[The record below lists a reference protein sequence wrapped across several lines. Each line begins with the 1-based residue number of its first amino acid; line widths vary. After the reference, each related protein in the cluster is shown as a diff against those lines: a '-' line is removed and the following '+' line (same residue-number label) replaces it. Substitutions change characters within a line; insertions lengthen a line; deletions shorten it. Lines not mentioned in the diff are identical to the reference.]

1 MARITN
7 DNIGVPGLVTTAAA
21 ANAKF
26 TDMVTATTNLGAV
39 NIKSRG
45 VNTGNISNPNLVV
58 AMNVPVAIQASA
70 TIVSDG
76 SNDVEI
82 PALATQRIDFGVGGR
97 TLIAGDVLR
106 IHFMVTLQSHNG
118 PGGAGAFEG
127 PAVNSN
133 EMAVAFPQWDLV
145 SNAGANFTIISKR
158 ADLAQARTINQ
169 DIIIENYNGAQTNY
183 MTDGCAV
190 FSYHSAVFAG
200 GVQNTK
206 QTSQGMLVY
215 EHPTGA
221 ANLTV
226 FAISLFFRG
235 RLRYQHDAVTGRVF
249 KCISVGSNLTHNL
262 GIVNLSTVH
271 MRNG

>member
-1 MARITN
+1 MARIIN
-7 DNIGVPGLVTTAAA
+7 ENIGAPGVVTTAAS
-21 ANAKF
+21 ANTKF
-26 TDMVTATTNLGAV
+26 TDVTTATTNLDAT

-45 VNTGNISNPNLVV
+45 IHAGNISDPNLVI
-58 AMNVPVAIQASA
+58 AMNVPAAIQASA
-70 TIVSDG
+70 AIVSDG

-82 PALATQRIDFGVGGR
+82 PALATQRIDFGGSGR

-106 IHFMVTLQSHNG
+106 IHFMVTLESHNG
-118 PGGAGAFEG
+118 AGGAGAFEH
-127 PAVNSN
+127 PDAALD

-145 SNAGANFTIISKR
+145 SNAGANFTIIPKR
-158 ADLAQARTINQ
+158 ADLAQTRAINE

-190 FSYHSAVFAG
+190 FSYNSAVFAG
-200 GVQNTK
+200 GLQHTK

>member
-7 DNIGVPGLVTTAAA
+7 DNIGLPGLVTTAAA
-21 ANAKF
+21 SNTKF
-26 TDMVTATTNLGAV
+26 TDVVTATTNLNAD

-45 VNTGNISNPNLVV
+45 VQAGNISNPNLVI
-58 AMNVPVAIQASA
+58 AMNVPASIQASA
-70 TIVSDG
+70 AIVSDG

-82 PALATQRIDFGVGGR
+82 PALASQRIDFGVGGR

-106 IHFMVTLQSHNG
+106 IHFMVTLASHNG
-118 PGGAGAFEG
+118 VGGAGAFEH
-127 PAVNSN
+127 ADTALE

-190 FSYHSAVFAG
+190 FSYNSAVFAG

-262 GIVNLSTVH
+262 GFVNLSTVH

>member
-1 MARITN
+1 MAKITN
-7 DNIGVPGLVTTAAA
+7 LNIGVPGVVTSAPA
-21 ANAKF
+21 ANTKF
-26 TDMVTATTNLGAV
+26 TDVTVATTNLDASNV
-39 NIKSRG
+39 KSRG
-45 VNTGNISNPNLVV
+45 IHASNISDPNLVL
-58 AMNVPVAIQASA
+58 AINVPGSPQAA
-70 TIVSDG
+70 AAFVSDG
-76 SNDVEI
+76 SNEVEI
-82 PALATQRIDFGVGGR
+82 PALATQRVDFGVGGR
-97 TLIAGDVLR
+97 VLIAGDVLR
-106 IHFMVTLQSHNG
+106 IHFMVTLNNHNG
-118 PGGAGAFEG
+118 AGGAGAFEH
-127 PAVNSN
+127 VDN
-133 EMAVAFPQWDLV
+133 EAEELAIAFPQWDLV
-145 SNAGANFTIISKR
+145 SNAGANFTIIPER
-158 ADLAQARTINQ
+158 ADLAQTRAINE
-169 DIIIENYNGAQTNY
+169 DIIIENYNGAQANY

-190 FSYHSAVFAG
+190 FSYNSAVFAG

-249 KCISVGSNLTHNL
+249 KCISVVSNLTHNL

>member
-1 MARITN
+1 MARIIN
-7 DNIGVPGLVTTAAA
+7 ENIGAPGVVTTAAS
-21 ANAKF
+21 ANTKF
-26 TDMVTATTNLGAV
+26 TDVTTATTNLDAN

-45 VNTGNISNPNLVV
+45 IHAGNISDPNLVI
-58 AMNVPVAIQASA
+58 AMNVPAVIQASA
-70 TIVSDG
+70 AIVSDG

-82 PALATQRIDFGVGGR
+82 PALATQRIDFGGSGR

-106 IHFMVTLQSHNG
+106 IHFMATLNNHNG
-118 PGGAGAFEG
+118 AGGAGAFEH
-127 PAVNSN
+127 VDFEN
-133 EMAVAFPQWDLV
+133 EELAVAFPQWDLV
-145 SNAGANFTIISKR
+145 SNAGANFTIIPKR
-158 ADLAQARTINQ
+158 ADLAQTRAINE

-190 FSYHSAVFAG
+190 FSYNSAVFAG

-262 GIVNLSTVH
+262 GVVNLSTVH